1 MRRKKFQIRNNGAK
15 QFIMG
20 VCSLIWNAN
29 PNAAVWQ
36 EISICTSASG
46 VTRHNPRVS
55 ILHKRYSKK
64 INSISRGNKA
74 LLKSKGRRISVSV
87 SISKQVR
94 TYTHAH
100 TRFSLPLMK
109 INSRPNYSQYV
120 SCIIAYI
127 SHIFFKSQQHVTHHP
142 QKSLLKQLE
151 ERIFV
156 QHSTFS

>member
-1 MRRKKFQIRNNGAK
+1 
-15 QFIMG
+15 MG

-46 VTRHNPRVS
+46 VTRRNPRVS

-87 SISKQVR
+87 SISKQAG

-100 TRFSLPLMK
+100 TQYSLPLMK
-109 INSRPNYSQYV
+109 INSHPNYSQYV

-127 SHIFFKSQQHVTHHP
+127 SHICFKSGSIACYTP
-142 QKSLLKQLE
+142 PAKSLLKQLE
-151 ERIFV
+151 EFLYNIPLS
-156 QHSTFS
+156 HDFS